1 MTKEEIIAAIA
12 ETIAPNNIKGI
23 TADSLANILTEIVN
37 ASGES
42 GGGSGSL
49 VVYIGQGDLETGEM
63 SQTAE
68 QKAHNADVFKAVKS
82 AEVMPAISVE
92 ISEMYSGLTGANV
105 KASAISFMNLYAPE
119 DLCGIPDGAVIL
131 ATQMIGTEIA
141 LISDGT
147 VIKSVKESNE

>member
-49 VVYIGQGDLETGEM
+49 MVYIGQLDLETGEM

-82 AEVMPAISVE
+82 AEAMPAILAE
-92 ISEMYSGLTGANV
+92 ISEMYSGLKGAIV
-105 KASAISFMNLYAPE
+105 KASAISLMNLYVPE

-131 ATQMIGTEIA
+131 ATQMIGTEVA

-147 VIKSVKESNE
+147 VIKYVEESNE

>member
-12 ETIAPNNIKGI
+12 ETIAPNNIKAI
-23 TADSLANILTEIVN
+23 TAESLANILTEIVN
-37 ASGES
+37 ASGA
-42 GGGSGSL
+42 L
-49 VVYIGQGDLETGEM
+49 MVYIGQVDLETGAM

-82 AEVMPAISVE
+82 AEAMPAIFVE
-92 ISEMYSGLTGANV
+92 ISEMYSGLTEAIV
-105 KASAISFMNLYAPE
+105 KASVPSLTNLYVPE

-131 ATQMIGTEIA
+131 FVQMMDTEMA

-147 VIKSVKESNE
+147 VIKYVEESNE

>member
-23 TADSLANILTEIVN
+23 TAESLANILTEIVN
-37 ASGES
+37 ASGKS

-82 AEVMPAISVE
+82 AEAMPAILVE
-92 ISEMYSGLTGANV
+92 ISEMYSGLTGAIV
-105 KASAISFMNLYAPE
+105 KASAISLMNLYVPE

-147 VIKSVKESNE
+147 VIKYVEESNE

>member
-23 TADSLANILTEIVN
+23 TAESLANILTEIVN

-49 VVYIGQGDLETGEM
+49 MVYIGQLDLETGAT

-82 AEVMPAISVE
+82 AEAMPAILAE
-92 ISEMYSGLTGANV
+92 ISEMYSGLTGAIV
-105 KASAISFMNLYAPE
+105 KASAISLMNLYVPE

-131 ATQMIGTEIA
+131 ATQMIGTEVA
-141 LISDGT
+141 LTSDGT
-147 VIKSVKESNE
+147 VIKYVEESNE

>member
-23 TADSLANILTEIVN
+23 TAESLANILTEIVN

-82 AEVMPAISVE
+82 AEAMPAILAE
-92 ISEMYSGLTGANV
+92 ISEMYSGLTGAIV
-105 KASAISFMNLYAPE
+105 KASAISLMNLYVPE

-147 VIKSVKESNE
+147 VIKYVEESNE

>member
-92 ISEMYSGLTGANV
+92 ISEMYSGLTGAIV
-105 KASAISFMNLYAPE
+105 KASAISPMNLYVPE
-119 DLCGIPDGAVIL
+119 DLCGIPDGAV
-131 ATQMIGTEIA
+131 MIGTESTEVA

-147 VIKSVKESNE
+147 VIKFVEESNE

>member
-12 ETIAPNNIKGI
+12 ETVAPNNIKGI
-23 TADSLANILTEIVN
+23 TAESLANILTEIVN

-49 VVYIGQGDLETGEM
+49 MVYIGQLDLETGAM

-82 AEVMPAISVE
+82 AEAMPAILAE
-92 ISEMYSGLTGANV
+92 ISEMYSGRTGAIV
-105 KASAISFMNLYAPE
+105 KASAISLVNLYVSE

-131 ATQMIGTEIA
+131 ATQMIGTEVA
-141 LISDGT
+141 LTSDGT
-147 VIKSVKESNE
+147 VIKYVEESNE

>member
-12 ETIAPNNIKGI
+12 ETVAPNNIKGI
-23 TADSLANILTEIVN
+23 TAESLANILTEIVN

-49 VVYIGQGDLETGEM
+49 MVYIGQLDLETGAM

-82 AEVMPAISVE
+82 AEAMPAILAE
-92 ISEMYSGLTGANV
+92 ISEMYSGLTGAIV
-105 KASAISFMNLYAPE
+105 KASAISLMNLYVSE

-131 ATQMIGTEIA
+131 ATQMIGTEVA
-141 LISDGT
+141 LTSDGT
-147 VIKSVKESNE
+147 VIKYVEESNE

>member
-23 TADSLANILTEIVN
+23 TAESLANILTEIVN
-37 ASGES
+37 ASGGS

-49 VVYIGQGDLETGEM
+49 MVYIGQFDLETGEM

-82 AEVMPAISVE
+82 AEAMPSILAE
-92 ISEMYSGLTGANV
+92 ISEMYSGLTGAIV
-105 KASAISFMNLYAPE
+105 KASAISLMNLYVPE

-131 ATQMIGTEIA
+131 ATQMIGTEVA
-141 LISDGT
+141 LTSDGT
-147 VIKSVKESNE
+147 VIKYVEESNE

>member
-23 TADSLANILTEIVN
+23 TAESLANILTEIVN

-49 VVYIGQGDLETGEM
+49 VVYIGQGDLETGAM

-82 AEVMPAISVE
+82 ADAMPAILAE
-92 ISEMYSGLTGANV
+92 ISEMYSGLTGAIV
-105 KASAISFMNLYAPE
+105 KASAISLMNLYIPE

-131 ATQMIGTEIA
+131 ATQMIGTEVA
-141 LISDGT
+141 LTSDGT
-147 VIKSVKESNE
+147 VIKYVEESNE

>member
-23 TADSLANILTEIVN
+23 TAESLANILTEIVN

-42 GGGSGSL
+42 GGGSGPL
-49 VVYIGQGDLETGEM
+49 IVYIGQADLETGAM

-82 AEVMPAISVE
+82 ADAMPAILAE
-92 ISEMYSGLTGANV
+92 ISEMYSGLTGAIV
-105 KASAISFMNLYAPE
+105 KASAISLMNLYVPE

-131 ATQMIGTEIA
+131 ATQMIGTEVA
-141 LISDGT
+141 LTSDGT
-147 VIKSVKESNE
+147 VIKYVEESNE

>member
-12 ETIAPNNIKGI
+12 ETIAPNNIKAI
-23 TADSLANILTEIVN
+23 TAESLANILTEIVN

-42 GGGSGSL
+42 GGGSGPL
-49 VVYIGQGDLETGEM
+49 TVYIGQVDLETGAI

-82 AEVMPAISVE
+82 ADAMPAILAE
-92 ISEMYSGLTGANV
+92 ISEMYSGLTEATV
-105 KASAISFMNLYAPE
+105 KASAISFMNLYVSE

-131 ATQMIGTEIA
+131 ATQMIDTEVA
-141 LISDGT
+141 LTSDGT
-147 VIKSVKESNE
+147 VIKYVEESNE